1 MTSEIAK
8 PLLLVFVD
16 GLGIAPAHPK
26 NPLSTLELPNLARLA
41 GGPLIEGTTRSPEP
55 LFKSIDACLGV
66 DGLPQSAT
74 GQATLF
80 TGRNAARL
88 LGRHVPALPGEKLR
102 GLIEQHSIFKVLGE
116 HGLRCAFA
124 NAFTQRFFDDLKQ
137 PRRRQRPSASLSA
150 ALAGNVRLRTEGD
163 LRRGEAVAWDITREF
178 LGVALP
184 RLRLRA
190 RENVVETSNDFSYDL
205 IGAELAGQHL
215 HSLALMNH
223 FTLFETFVTD
233 LAGHG
238 RYVIDARAAL
248 ERVDGLVGGL
258 LGEAETA
265 EGRSELTVVLTSDHG
280 NVEDLSTQLHTRHPV
295 PLIVWGPGASAFEH
309 VRSLVDVVP
318 AMLEW
323 LDVAS
328 HEVG

>member
-16 GLGIAPAHPK
+16 GLGIAPADST
-26 NPLSTLELPNLARLA
+26 NPLSTLELPNLARLV
-41 GGPLIEGTTRSPEP
+41 GGPIIEGTTGSPEL
-55 LFKSIDACLGV
+55 LFKSIDACLGIE
-66 DGLPQSAT
+66 GLPQSAT

-102 GLIEQHSIFKVLGE
+102 DLIEQHSIFKVLAE
-116 HGLRCAFA
+116 HQLRCAFA
-124 NAFTQRFFDDLKQ
+124 NAFTQRFFDYLKQ

-163 LRRGEAVAWDITREF
+163 LRQGEAVAWDITREF

-190 RENVVETSNDFSYDL
+190 REKVGDVSNEASYDL
-205 IGAELAGQHL
+205 IEADLAGRHL
-215 HSLALMNH
+215 YSLALRNH

-258 LGEAETA
+258 VGASETA
-265 EGRSELTVVLTSDHG
+265 EGRSQLTVVLTSDHG
-280 NVEDLSTQLHTRHPV
+280 NVEDLSTPLHTRNPV
-295 PLIVWGPGASAFEH
+295 PLIVWGPGASSFRH

-323 LDVAS
+323 LAVAS
-328 HEVG
+328 PEVG